1 MIEEGK
7 MVKLKTYQCHECGL
21 HYRNKSTMQK
31 CAAWCAKYKSCN
43 LDITVQS
50 VEAQKSQTQ

>member
-1 MIEEGK
+1 